1 MTSAELARVRL
12 MNVAQLALFAAAG
25 PFFVF
30 PSTRFAAAFLLL
42 PLVFALNL
50 TLRRPI
56 LPVTPF
62 NPALLLFCVML
73 LVSTLATTDLAA
85 SLPKISGV
93 LYGVG
98 AFFLLAQF
106 TWRSKAWTLGLLLT
120 ILAGFGLAILALP
133 GTQWNSK
140 LFMLDWLSSLLPRRL
155 VELPGAQDGF
165 HPVEVAGALLWTIP
179 LTVAAAWAAL
189 IRAYPFRPCRRSVIG
204 AGVFLF
210 VLLMEIVVF
219 IFAQSRAAYLGL
231 VAAVLLVFLLL
242 LQIRLG
248 WPRFGVLSA
257 VVGVLSGGVL
267 LALWEKIAASVSNLF
282 TQFGQSLLSLGT
294 LGTRQVIWAGAV
306 TALKD
311 FQVTGMGMN
320 RFREV
325 FFILY
330 PAIGV
335 QNTRD
340 LGHAHNE
347 LLQAGLDL
355 GLPGLAAF
363 LALCLIAVAILVQLI
378 RRDSQPDIP
387 DGSTKWVA
395 AGLLASLVGHF
406 LFGILDA
413 VALGAKPGLLFWLLL
428 GLVAGLYQQK
438 QPTPLEERP

>member
-1 MTSAELARVRL
+1 MTSAELTRVRL
-12 MNVAQLALFAAAG
+12 LDVAQLALFAAAG
-25 PFFVF
+25 PFFIF
-30 PSTRFAAAFLLL
+30 PSTRFVAAFLLL

-56 LPVTPF
+56 LTVTPF

-73 LVSTLATTDLAA
+73 LVSILATTDLTA

-106 TWRSKAWTLGLLLT
+106 TRRSKAWTLGLLLT
-120 ILAGFGLAILALP
+120 ILAGFGLTILALP

-140 LFMLDWLSSLLPRRL
+140 LFMLDWLTSHLPRRF

-179 LTVAAAWAAL
+179 LTLSAAWAAL
-189 IRAYPFRPCRRSVIG
+189 IRAFPFRPYRGSTVG
-204 AGVFLF
+204 AGALLLILLF
-210 VLLMEIVVF
+210 EFAVF

-231 VAAVLLVFLLL
+231 GAAVLLVFLLL

-248 WPRFGVLSA
+248 WTRFAVLIA
-257 VVGVLSGGVL
+257 GFGALSGGVI

-294 LGTRQVIWAGAV
+294 LGTRQLIWAGAV

-325 FFILY
+325 FFLLY
-330 PAIGV
+330 PTIGM

-355 GLPGLAAF
+355 GVPGLVAF
-363 LALCLIAVAILVQLI
+363 IAIYLVSFAMLYQI
-378 RRDSQPDIP
+378 YRCTRRPGTQWI
-387 DGSTKWVA
+387 VL
-395 AGLLASLVGHF
+395 GLSASLLTHF
-406 LFGILDA
+406 LFGLVDA
-413 VALGAKPGLLFWLLL
+413 VSLGAKPGLLFWLLL
-428 GLVAGLYQQK
+428 GLVAGLYQQVFA
-438 QPTPLEERP
+438 PEAGE